1 MGRVQLSTAF
11 GIDGPR
17 RTTNAKYPEPPL
29 YTDAPFDLD
38 SDVDAPDTVYEAF
51 LTREELALRG
61 NTITVVGNS
70 AVIPSAAAAQAAR
83 ETAPSPIE
91 SDESSSVTPT
101 TQPPT
106 RIPSPIREDRRDAPS
121 PNQASSPVG
130 SRILQLMEP
139 LALARDNAMPAVNAV
154 FAESAGADVIPLVSR
169 IASIIRPQID
179 SALAPFLEDMPEVEF
194 FGRTF
199 ESSLFLEL
207 LGGRFSRNAILGA
220 LDAFEEMY
228 LAAAPTG
235 QVVEEAASESD
246 SDFSLDTVS
255 DDLGMSDIGTDSRS
269 PSPGSWSGRSAQ
281 PSPTLQPSNATA
293 ATPSTLTV
301 NPALVP
307 TAPSARTQVLDI
319 DTDDDAHSTSSS
331 SAAASSTSGPRYSTQ
346 SGIRNFTPRVFRAR
360 DAVVRPQ
367 VIMDEV
373 PGASFHPVHQQRVLA
388 PMR

>member
-17 RTTNAKYPEPPL
+17 RTTSLKYPEPPL
-29 YTDAPFDLD
+29 YIEAPFDFD

-51 LTREELALRG
+51 LTREELAARD
-61 NTITVVGNS
+61 NTFIVVGNNS
-70 AVIPSAAAAQAAR
+70 AVIPSAAAIQAAR

-91 SDESSSVTPT
+91 SDESSNVTV
-101 TQPPT
+101 PPT
-106 RIPSPIREDRRDAPS
+106 RIPSPVREDRRDAPS
-121 PNQASSPVG
+121 PSDLSTPVG
-130 SRILQLMEP
+130 SRILQLLEP

-154 FAESAGADVIPLVSR
+154 LAEAAGTDVVLLVAR
-169 IASIIRPQID
+169 IASIIRPQIE
-179 SALAPFLEDMPEVEF
+179 SALAPFLEDIPQVEY

-199 ESSLFLEL
+199 ESSLLLEL
-207 LGGRFSRNAILGA
+207 LGGRFSRTAILAA
-220 LDAFEEMY
+220 LDSFEEMS
-228 LAAAPTG
+228 LSVAPAV

-255 DDLGMSDIGTDSRS
+255 DDLAMSDTGTDSRS

-281 PSPTLQPSNATA
+281 PSPSLQPSNNTAT
-293 ATPSTLTV
+293 TPSTLTV

-307 TAPSARTQVLDI
+307 TAPSARTHVLDV

-331 SAAASSTSGPRYSTQ
+331 SAAASSTSGPGYSMQ

-367 VIMDEV
+367 VILDEG
-373 PGASFHPVHQQRVLA
+373 PGTNFHPVHQQRVLA